1 MNSSAERGNILFL
14 ILLAVV
20 LFAALSYAVT
30 SSMRGGGKDASS
42 ESLKA
47 NVAVVQNY
55 GMQVRSALQRMQLIG
70 GYPLWQIDY
79 SKANISS
86 AGANGSCTST
96 ACQLFDQGGG
106 GVTDISL
113 PRIARK
119 TDTAACSGN
128 AVTWAPLVWFRN
140 VAVKGI
146 GVDSKRDLFLLH
158 AGVNRD
164 FYIAANE
171 ANGVANPSGEP
182 PVDFQDDDSGCGIV
196 DFGGTLTSDAAIV
209 DSCVE
214 MGVAEPTIAGKQMFC
229 TSLSSDC
236 YHLWTL
242 LAER

>member
-1 MNSSAERGNILFL
+1 M
-14 ILLAVV
+14 V

-113 PRIARK
+113 PRIARQ
-119 TDTAACSGN
+119 TDKAACSGN

-140 VAVKGI
+140 VAVKG
-146 GVDSKRDLFLLH
+146 
-158 AGVNRD
+158 
-164 FYIAANE
+164 
-171 ANGVANPSGEP
+171 VANPSGEP
-182 PVDFQDDDSGCGIV
+182 PFDTQNDDSGCGVV
-196 DFGGTLTSDAAIV
+196 DFTGTITGDDAIV

-214 MGVAEPTIAGKQMFC
+214 MGVVEPTIAGKQMFC

-242 LAER
+242 VAER